1 MRAVVKFARGEG
13 NVEILDVEEPICGP
27 GQVKVE
33 VAFCGVCGTDLHVL
47 HDTFRSYP
55 PVILGH
61 EVSGKVV
68 EVGQG
73 AGGVSIGDRV
83 TILGATAVTCGQCR
97 YCRSGN
103 FMFCANRRGIGH
115 GVNGAFA
122 RYLVVR
128 PDQVYRVP
136 EGLPME
142 EAALSEPFAAA
153 VQAVTEVTQ
162 VRIGDTVLISGPGP
176 IGLLC
181 LKLLLAEGVK
191 TIVAGT
197 AADGERLEAARRMGA
212 AAAVDIGERNLAEIV
227 RQETGGA
234 GVDAAFECAG
244 HPVSVRNCLEALR
257 PMGHYTQ
264 VAICGRE
271 IPFPIDF
278 IFYKQLTLTGTV
290 CYTARTWDR
299 VMKIFAEGRIR
310 LNDLITARFPISQ
323 WRAAFDLCERKQA
336 LKVLLHPET

>member
-1 MRAVVKFARGEG
+1 M
-13 NVEILDVEEPICGP
+13 
-27 GQVKVE
+27 
-33 VAFCGVCGTDLHVL
+33 
-47 HDTFRSYP
+47 
-55 PVILGH
+55 GH
-61 EVSGKVV
+61 EVSGQVV
-68 EVGQG
+68 EVGAG
-73 AGGVSIGDRV
+73 AAGVSAGDRA

-115 GVNGAFA
+115 GVNGGFA

-128 PDQVYRVP
+128 PDQLYRVP
-136 EGLPME
+136 EGFPLE

-153 VQAVTEVTQ
+153 VQAVTEITQ

-181 LKLLLAEGVK
+181 LKLLVAEGVK
-191 TIVAGT
+191 TIVAGA
-197 AADGERLEAARRMGA
+197 AADTERLEAARRMGA
-212 AAAVDIGERNLAEIV
+212 AATIDIASRSLAEAI
-227 RQETGGA
+227 RQETGGV

-244 HPVSVRNCLEALR
+244 HPLSVRNCLEALR

-278 IFYKQLTLTGTV
+278 IFYKQLTLTGTL

-299 VMKIFAEGRIR
+299 VMKILAEGRIH
-310 LNDLITARFPISQ
+310 LHDMITARLPISQ
-323 WRAAFDLCERKQA
+323 WRQAFDLCERKQA